1 MLLRALENE
10 EGMNFFELLYVF
22 RNYFLDQSFYAMCH
36 RPKSISIFQHIALKW
51 MVQHFLIKC

>member
-36 RPKSISIFQHIALKW
+36 RPKSISIFQTLFFPFKL
-51 MVQHFLIKC
+51 FTIKKM